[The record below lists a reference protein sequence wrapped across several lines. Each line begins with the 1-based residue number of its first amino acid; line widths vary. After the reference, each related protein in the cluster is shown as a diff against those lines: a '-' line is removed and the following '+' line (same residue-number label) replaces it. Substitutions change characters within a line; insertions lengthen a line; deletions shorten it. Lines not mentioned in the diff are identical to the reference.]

1 MLCFR
6 VLWRR
11 DIRRGKKNKPNK
23 SRLREGCRK
32 NLKSKGCELEDSKFQ
47 RKSIDIRHSL
57 Q

>member
-23 SRLREGCRK
+23 SRLREECRC

-47 RKSIDIRHSL
+47 RKSIDILRHL
-57 Q
+57 K